1 MQPRTCYLALI
12 LLCLFSSL
20 WILFTKSILAKADAH
35 IPTFNPFRSL
45 LPYLKTQAKLV
56 VMPLKLPKIKKQK
69 ARAVK
74 KIEPEQIKVSKES
87 LKKSPRKKS
96 CFDKSRLVIRHA
108 ETEGYY

>member
-35 IPTFNPFRSL
+35 IPELNTFSSL
-45 LPYLKTQAKLV
+45 LPYLETLAKLG
-56 VMPLKLPKIKKQK
+56 MMTPKLPKIKKQK

-74 KIEPEQIKVSKES
+74 KD
-87 LKKSPRKKS
+87 R
-96 CFDKSRLVIRHA
+96 
-108 ETEGYY
+108 T